1 MVVDSRDRFG
11 KLGRR
16 AGWKVKDGTGND
28 AMQRHDQRYGGL
40 CGRSLTAA
48 ACLAILLAG
57 ALPASS
63 QQGGFGTPQ
72 SKIHDAK
79 IQDGQGDA
87 VLEVPPAPAGQ
98 SGKDASTIP
107 QLAPQQG
114 SELELPARAMRAQSG
129 YEQLTVTVTD
139 QGGRYVTGLQKGD
152 FRVYVDG
159 IQRPL
164 EFLRRDANTPVSI
177 GILVDTSGSMEPKI
191 PQARTAIAQ
200 FIRELNA
207 NDDIFLYAFS
217 DEQFLLQPFTTD
229 HELVMRRLGL
239 LHAYGDTAIFDTIMD
254 GLYTVNLGRYDKKAL
269 LVVTDGM
276 DNASRATLPRVV
288 GRARRMG
295 VLIYSIGIGDP
306 NSSRVGFGIGS
317 LLLGGNRDHVDAQML
332 RELSTETG
340 ARTYLLGE
348 VGDGELL
355 RQDCIAISNELREQY
370 TAGFVVPD
378 PAMPGYRSL
387 RVDIPGRPEL
397 TVRTRKG
404 VTVGPGAPPT
414 YAGGGVP
421 NP

>member
-1 MVVDSRDRFG
+1 
-11 KLGRR
+11 
-16 AGWKVKDGTGND
+16 
-28 AMQRHDQRYGGL
+28 MQRGGQRYGRL
-40 CGRSLTAA
+40 YGRSSTAA
-48 ACLAILLAG
+48 ICLAILFAG
-57 ALPASS
+57 ALPAAS
-63 QQGGFGTPQ
+63 QQGGFSSPP
-72 SKIHDAK
+72 SKIHG
-79 IQDGQGDA
+79 GQGSA
-87 VLEVPPAPAGQ
+87 VLEVPSAPAGQ
-98 SGKDASTIP
+98 GGKDAPTMP
-107 QLAPQQG
+107 QLAPQPG
-114 SELELPARAMRAQSG
+114 PELELPARALRAQSG

-164 EFLRRDANTPVSI
+164 EFLRRDATTPVSI

-200 FIRELNA
+200 FIRDLNA

-217 DEQFLLQPFTTD
+217 DQQFLLQPFTTNHD
-229 HELVMRRLGL
+229 LVMRRLGL

-254 GLYTVNLGRYDKKAL
+254 GLHTVNLGRYDKKAL

-355 RQDCIAISNELREQY
+355 RQDCLAISNELREQY

-378 PAMPGYRSL
+378 PSMPGYRSL

-421 NP
+421 SPPNP

>member
-1 MVVDSRDRFG
+1 M
-11 KLGRR
+11 
-16 AGWKVKDGTGND
+16 
-28 AMQRHDQRYGGL
+28 
-40 CGRSLTAA
+40 TAA
-48 ACLAILLAG
+48 IWLAIALA
-57 ALPASS
+57 AASPAAS
-63 QQGGFGTPQ
+63 QQGGFATPP
-72 SKIHDAK
+72 STISSH
-79 IQDGQGDA
+79 QGA
-87 VLEVPPAPAGQ
+87 SVLEVPAVSASQG
-98 SGKDASTIP
+98 GKDVPAMP

-114 SELELPARAMRAQSG
+114 PELELPSRALRNQSG

-152 FRVYVDG
+152 FRIYVDG

-191 PQARTAIAQ
+191 PQARAAIAQ
-200 FIRELNA
+200 FIRDLNA

-217 DEQFLLQPFTTD
+217 DQQFLLQPFTTNHD
-229 HELVMRRLGL
+229 LVMRRLGL
-239 LHAYGDTAIFDTIMD
+239 LHAYGDTAIFDTIID
-254 GLYTVNLGRYDKKAL
+254 GLYTIDRGRYDKKAL

-295 VLIYSIGIGDP
+295 VLIYSIGIGNP
-306 NSSRVGFGIGS
+306 NSSRVGFGIGP
-317 LLLGGNRDHVDAQML
+317 LLLGGNRDHVDAEML
-332 RELSTETG
+332 RALSTETG

-355 RQDCIAISNELREQY
+355 RQDCTAISNELREQY

-378 PAMPGYRSL
+378 PSMAGYRSL
-387 RVDIPGRPEL
+387 RVDILGRPEL

-404 VTVGPGAPPT
+404 VTVGPGAPPA
-414 YAGGGVP
+414 YAGASVP
-421 NP
+421 TP

>member
-1 MVVDSRDRFG
+1 MLRGG
-11 KLGRR
+11 K
-16 AGWKVKDGTGND
+16 
-28 AMQRHDQRYGGL
+28 RYGPTV
-40 CGRSLTAA
+40 TAA
-48 ACLAILLAG
+48 ICLAVLLLAK

-63 QQGGFGTPQ
+63 QQGGFAAPPSALHGR
-72 SKIHDAK
+72 
-79 IQDGQGDA
+79 QGDS
-87 VLEVPPAPAGQ
+87 VLEVPTAPAGQ
-98 SGKDASTIP
+98 GAKGAPTMP

-114 SELELPARAMRAQSG
+114 PELELPSRALRSQNG

-152 FRVYVDG
+152 FRIYVDG

-164 EFLRRDANTPVSI
+164 EFLRRDINTPVSI

-191 PQARTAIAQ
+191 PQARAAIAQ
-200 FIRELNA
+200 FIRDLNP

-217 DEQFLLQPFTTD
+217 DQQFLLQPFTVNHD
-229 HELVMRRLGL
+229 QVMRRLGL
-239 LHAYGDTAIFDTIMD
+239 LHAYGDTAIFDTIID
-254 GLYTVNLGRYDKKAL
+254 GLYTISRGRYDKKAL

-276 DNASRATLPRVV
+276 DNASRATLSQVI

-306 NSSRVGFGIGS
+306 NSSKIGFGIGP
-317 LLLGGNRDHVDAQML
+317 LLFGGNRDHVDAEML
-332 RELSTETG
+332 RELSTESG
-340 ARTYLLGE
+340 ARTYLLRE

-355 RQDCIAISNELREQY
+355 REDCTAISNELREQY

-378 PAMPGYRSL
+378 PSMAGYRSL
-387 RVDIPGRPEL
+387 RVDVPRRPEL

-404 VTVGPGAPPT
+404 VTVGPGAPPA
-414 YAGGGVP
+414 YAGAPVP

>member
-1 MVVDSRDRFG
+1 MPRGG
-11 KLGRR
+11 K
-16 AGWKVKDGTGND
+16 
-28 AMQRHDQRYGGL
+28 RYG
-40 CGRSLTAA
+40 RMAA
-48 ACLAILLAG
+48 AAIWLAALVAG
-57 ALPASS
+57 PSPTFA
-63 QQGGFGTPQ
+63 QQGGFGAPPPT
-72 SKIHDAK
+72 IHD
-79 IQDGQGDA
+79 QGGA
-87 VLEVPPAPAGQ
+87 VLEVPAAPASQG
-98 SGKDASTIP
+98 GKDAATIAP
-107 QLAPQQG
+107 LAPQQG
-114 SELELPARAMRAQSG
+114 SELELPSRALRSQSG

-152 FRVYVDG
+152 FRIYVDG

-164 EFLRRDANTPVSI
+164 EFLRRDTNTPVSV

-191 PQARTAIAQ
+191 PQARAAIAQ
-200 FIRELNA
+200 FIRELNP

-217 DEQFLLQPFTTD
+217 DQEFLLQPFTTN
-229 HELVMRRLGL
+229 HGLVMRRLGL
-239 LHAYGDTAIFDTIMD
+239 LHAYGDTAIFDTLMD
-254 GLYTVNLGRYDKKAL
+254 GLSMINRGRYDKKAL

-276 DNASRATLPRVV
+276 DNASRATLAEVV

-306 NSSRVGFGIGS
+306 SASKIGFGIGS
-317 LLLGGNRDHVDAQML
+317 LLFGGDRDHVDAQML

-348 VGDGELL
+348 VGDGEAL

-378 PAMPGYRSL
+378 PSMSGYRSL
-387 RVDIPGRPEL
+387 RVDIPGKPEL

-404 VTVGPGAPPT
+404 VTVDPGALPGTPPA
-414 YAGGGVP
+414 YAGATVP

>member
-1 MVVDSRDRFG
+1 MLRGG
-11 KLGRR
+11 K
-16 AGWKVKDGTGND
+16 
-28 AMQRHDQRYGGL
+28 RYGKRYGQ
-40 CGRSLTAA
+40 TATT
-48 ACLAILLAG
+48 AICFAVLLAS
-57 ALPASS
+57 ALPAAS
-63 QQGGFGTPQ
+63 QQGGLTAPP
-72 SKIHDAK
+72 SAIH
-79 IQDGQGDA
+79 GHQGDS
-87 VLEVPPAPAGQ
+87 VLEVPAAPASQG
-98 SGKDASTIP
+98 GKDASTMP

-114 SELELPARAMRAQSG
+114 PELELPARALRSQSG

-152 FRVYVDG
+152 FRIYVDG

-164 EFLRRDANTPVSI
+164 EFLRRDTNTPVSI

-191 PQARTAIAQ
+191 PQARAAIAQ
-200 FIRELNA
+200 FIRDLNP

-217 DEQFLLQPFTTD
+217 DQQFLLQPFTTNHD
-229 HELVMRRLGL
+229 LVMRRLGL
-239 LHAYGDTAIFDTIMD
+239 LHAYGDTAIFDTIID
-254 GLYTVNLGRYDKKAL
+254 GLRTISRGRYDKKAL

-276 DNASRATLPRVV
+276 DNASRATLSQVV

-306 NSSRVGFGIGS
+306 NSSKVGFGIGS
-317 LLLGGNRDHVDAQML
+317 LLLGGNRDHVDAEML
-332 RELSTETG
+332 RELSTESG
-340 ARTYLLGE
+340 ARTYLLRE

-355 RQDCIAISNELREQY
+355 RQDCTAISNELREQY

-378 PAMPGYRSL
+378 PSMAGYRSL

-404 VTVGPGAPPT
+404 VTVGPGAPPA
-414 YAGGGVP
+414 YAGARVP

>member
-1 MVVDSRDRFG
+1 LS
-11 KLGRR
+11 
-16 AGWKVKDGTGND
+16 TGVI
-28 AMQRHDQRYGGL
+28 
-40 CGRSLTAA
+40 S
-48 ACLAILLAG
+48 LAILLAG
-57 ALPASS
+57 ALPAAS
-63 QQGGFGTPQ
+63 QQGGFPAPP
-72 SKIHDAK
+72 SKIHD
-79 IQDGQGDA
+79 GQGGS
-87 VLEVPPAPAGQ
+87 VLEVPAAPAGQ
-98 SGKDASTIP
+98 GGTDAPTTP

-114 SELELPARAMRAQSG
+114 PELELPARALRAQSG

-152 FRVYVDG
+152 FRLYVDG

-191 PQARTAIAQ
+191 PQARAAIAQ
-200 FIRELNA
+200 FIRDLNP

-217 DEQFLLQPFTTD
+217 DEQFLLQPFTTNHD
-229 HELVMRRLGL
+229 LVMRRLGL
-239 LHAYGDTAIFDTIMD
+239 LHAYGDTAIFDTIID
-254 GLYTVNLGRYDKKAL
+254 GLRTVRFGRYDKKAL

-276 DNASRATLPRVV
+276 DNASRATLPQVV
-288 GRARRMG
+288 SRARRMG

-306 NSSRVGFGIGS
+306 TPTRIGLGFGIGS
-317 LLLGGNRDHVDAQML
+317 LMFGGNRDHVDAQML

-355 RQDCIAISNELREQY
+355 REDCVAIGNELREQY

-378 PAMPGYRSL
+378 PSTPGYRSL

-414 YAGGGVP
+414 YAGGGIP

>member
-1 MVVDSRDRFG
+1 MPGGAKRY
-11 KLGRR
+11 GRR
-16 AGWKVKDGTGND
+16 YSRTA
-28 AMQRHDQRYGGL
+28 
-40 CGRSLTAA
+40 TAA
-48 ACLAILLAG
+48 ICVAMLFASAS
-57 ALPASS
+57 PAAS
-63 QQGGFGTPQ
+63 QQGQFP
-72 SKIHDAK
+72 SPPPAIHD
-79 IQDGQGDA
+79 QGGS
-87 VLEVPPAPAGQ
+87 VLEVPAAPAHQIGN
-98 SGKDASTIP
+98 DVPTMP
-107 QLAPQQG
+107 PLAPQQG
-114 SELELPARAMRAQSG
+114 QELELPARALRSQSG

-152 FRVYVDG
+152 FRISVDG

-191 PQARTAIAQ
+191 PQARAAIAE
-200 FIRELNA
+200 FIRNLNP

-217 DEQFLLQPFTTD
+217 DQQFLLQPFTTN

-239 LHAYGDTAIFDTIMD
+239 LHAYGDTAIFDTIVD
-254 GLYTVNLGRYDKKAL
+254 GLHTVNRGRYDKKAL

-276 DNASRATLPRVV
+276 DNASRATLPQVV

-306 NSSRVGFGIGS
+306 NSSKVGFGIGS
-317 LLLGGNRDHVDAQML
+317 LLFGGNRDHVDAEML
-332 RELSTETG
+332 RALSTESG
-340 ARTYLLGE
+340 ARTYLLRE

-355 RQDCIAISNELREQY
+355 RQDCLAISNELREQY

-378 PAMPGYRSL
+378 PSMPGYRSL

-404 VTVGPGAPPT
+404 VTVGPGDPGRSPPA
-414 YAGGGVP
+414 YAGASMP
-421 NP
+421 NPGAPNPGAPNP

>member
-1 MVVDSRDRFG
+1 MLFAS
-11 KLGRR
+11 
-16 AGWKVKDGTGND
+16 A
-28 AMQRHDQRYGGL
+28 
-40 CGRSLTAA
+40 SPAA
-48 ACLAILLAG
+48 
-57 ALPASS
+57 S
-63 QQGGFGTPQ
+63 QQGQFP
-72 SKIHDAK
+72 SPPPAIHD
-79 IQDGQGDA
+79 QGGS
-87 VLEVPPAPAGQ
+87 VLEVPAAPAHQ
-98 SGKDASTIP
+98 SGNDVPTMP
-107 QLAPQQG
+107 PLAPQQG
-114 SELELPARAMRAQSG
+114 QELELPARALRSQSG

-152 FRVYVDG
+152 FRISVDG

-191 PQARTAIAQ
+191 PQARAAIAE
-200 FIRELNA
+200 FIRNLNP

-217 DEQFLLQPFTTD
+217 DQQFLLQPFTTN

-239 LHAYGDTAIFDTIMD
+239 LHAYGDTAIFDTIVD
-254 GLYTVNLGRYDKKAL
+254 GLHTVNRGRYDKKAL

-276 DNASRATLPRVV
+276 DNASRATLPQVV

-306 NSSRVGFGIGS
+306 NSSKVGFGIGS
-317 LLLGGNRDHVDAQML
+317 LLFGGNRDHVDAEML
-332 RELSTETG
+332 RALSTESG
-340 ARTYLLGE
+340 ARTYLLRE

-355 RQDCIAISNELREQY
+355 RQDCLAISNELREQY

-378 PAMPGYRSL
+378 PSMPGYRSL

-404 VTVGPGAPPT
+404 VIVGPGDPGSPPA
-414 YAGGGVP
+414 YAGASMP
-421 NP
+421 NPGAPNP

>member
-1 MVVDSRDRFG
+1 MPTDG
-11 KLGRR
+11 KLYGR
-16 AGWKVKDGTGND
+16 
-28 AMQRHDQRYGGL
+28 AM
-40 CGRSLTAA
+40 TAA
-48 ACLAILLAG
+48 ICLALTLAG
-57 ALPASS
+57 ARPAAA
-63 QQGGFGTPQ
+63 QQGGFAP
-72 SKIHDAK
+72 AAPK
-79 IQDGQGDA
+79 IQGQGGS
-87 VLEVPPAPAGQ
+87 VLEVPTAPASQ
-98 SGKDASTIP
+98 SGKDVPTMP

-114 SELELPARAMRAQSG
+114 PELELPSRALRSQNG

-164 EFLRRDANTPVSI
+164 EFLRRDTNTPVSI

-191 PQARTAIAQ
+191 PQARAAIAQ
-200 FIRELNA
+200 FIRDLNP

-217 DEQFLLQPFTTD
+217 DQQFLLQPFTTNHD
-229 HELVMRRLGL
+229 LVMRRLGL
-239 LHAYGDTAIFDTIMD
+239 LHAYGDTAIFDTIID
-254 GLYTVNLGRYDKKAL
+254 GLRTVSRGRYDKKAL

-276 DNASRATLPRVV
+276 DNASRSTLPLVV

-306 NSSRVGFGIGS
+306 TPSRLGLGFGIGP
-317 LLLGGNRDHVDAQML
+317 LMFGGDRDHVDAEML
-332 RELSTETG
+332 RVLSTESG
-340 ARTYLLGE
+340 ARTYLLRE

-355 RQDCIAISNELREQY
+355 RQDCTAISNELREQY

-378 PAMPGYRSL
+378 PSMAGYRSL

-404 VTVGPGAPPT
+404 VTVGPGAPPA
-414 YAGGGVP
+414 YAGASVP